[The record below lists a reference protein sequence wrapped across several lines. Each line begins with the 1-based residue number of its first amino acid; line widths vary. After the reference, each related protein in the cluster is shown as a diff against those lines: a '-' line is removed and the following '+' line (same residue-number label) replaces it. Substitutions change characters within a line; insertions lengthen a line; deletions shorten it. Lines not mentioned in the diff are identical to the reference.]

1 METFLVYTF
10 IGLTTAAI
18 YAVIASGLVLT
29 YTTTGVF
36 NFAHG
41 AIGMLAAFAYWQMHE
56 AWHWPTLVAVL
67 VDLLVLGP
75 LLGLFLERVIMRGLG
90 GTSEATKLVV
100 SISLLVAMIGLAN
113 VLWNPDV
120 GRTVYPFFNGKKIR
134 LGPTALSYHQL
145 ITIIVAILV
154 ALGLRLLL
162 TRSRLGVTMRAV
174 VDDPA
179 LTQLNGAH
187 PTRVAQFS
195 WAIGCSLAALGGVL
209 VVSSTVLNAS
219 GLALLIVNAYAAAI
233 FGRLR
238 SLPLTFV
245 GAIILGLADGYL
257 RGYLPQNDYLTALP
271 LAAPAILLFIV
282 LLAMPNRRLRTHVR
296 TREYF
301 PAPTV
306 RGAALFC
313 IVVLLGGLMMA
324 TTMSTIDLPTYSQ
337 LFAIGIIALSLV
349 PLVGFA
355 GQISLCQLSFAGI
368 GAVCMAHVGIGGN
381 PLGFV
386 VAILVCGVVG
396 ALVALPALRLQ
407 GIYLALA
414 TAAFAVFLDQW
425 VFHLPDFDV
434 GPIHLGSTTVV
445 PHIMHFSTFS
455 LGSVN
460 VATVKLFGYNI
471 ITPTAQ
477 MILATVLF
485 VICFAIVC
493 FIRRSRF
500 GRRLLAM
507 RDSEAACA
515 TFGLDLLG
523 TRLSVF
529 AMSAA
534 MAGLGGALYATQL
547 TAVTPD
553 RFNFVAGLPIF
564 MMVVVGGAGFASA
577 GLFAGIS
584 LNALLPFMTTVFNSF
599 GKYQLILTG
608 GVGIGLGREPSGA
621 APQIATGFIA
631 LREDLPVIVSML
643 CLMVVAW
650 AGRLMNLYP
659 NWPMLIALFVIF
671 VGAVAISSRRRLVA
685 RGAVRAG
692 ATGAAAADV
701 EEVPLEWVGVT
712 VPWTPELLAK
722 TEQVLGLGS
731 VTYEAVGASTIRR
744 GGVS

>member
-1 METFLVYTF
+1 
-10 IGLTTAAI
+10 
-18 YAVIASGLVLT
+18 
-29 YTTTGVF
+29 
-36 NFAHG
+36 
-41 AIGMLAAFAYWQMHE
+41 
-56 AWHWPTLVAVL
+56 
-67 VDLLVLGP
+67 
-75 LLGLFLERVIMRGLG
+75 
-90 GTSEATKLVV
+90 
-100 SISLLVAMIGLAN
+100 
-113 VLWNPDV
+113 
-120 GRTVYPFFNGKKIR
+120 
-134 LGPTALSYHQL
+134 
-145 ITIIVAILV
+145 
-154 ALGLRLLL
+154 
-162 TRSRLGVTMRAV
+162 
-174 VDDPA
+174 
-179 LTQLNGAH
+179 
-187 PTRVAQFS
+187 
-195 WAIGCSLAALGGVL
+195 
-209 VVSSTVLNAS
+209 
-219 GLALLIVNAYAAAI
+219 
-233 FGRLR
+233 
-238 SLPLTFV
+238 
-245 GAIILGLADGYL
+245 
-257 RGYLPQNDYLTALP
+257 
-271 LAAPAILLFIV
+271 
-282 LLAMPNRRLRTHVR
+282 
-296 TREYF
+296 
-301 PAPTV
+301 
-306 RGAALFC
+306 
-313 IVVLLGGLMMA
+313 
-324 TTMSTIDLPTYSQ
+324 
-337 LFAIGIIALSLV
+337 
-349 PLVGFA
+349 
-355 GQISLCQLSFAGI
+355 
-368 GAVCMAHVGIGGN
+368 MAHVGIGGN

-386 VAILVCGVVG
+386 VAIVVCGVVG

-460 VATVKLFGYNI
+460 VSTVKLFGYDI

-534 MAGLGGALYATQL
+534 MAGLGGALYGTQL

-577 GLFAGIS
+577 GLFAGVS
-584 LNALLPFMTTVFNSF
+584 LNALLPFMSTVFNSF

-621 APQIATGFIA
+621 APQFATGFIA

-650 AGRLMNLYP
+650 TGRLINLYP

-685 RGAVRAG
+685 RGTARAAV
-692 ATGAAAADV
+692 TGAAAADV

-731 VTYEAVGASTIRR
+731 VTYEAVGAATIRR
-744 GGVS
+744 GGAS

>member
-1 METFLVYTF
+1 
-10 IGLTTAAI
+10 
-18 YAVIASGLVLT
+18 
-29 YTTTGVF
+29 
-36 NFAHG
+36 
-41 AIGMLAAFAYWQMHE
+41 
-56 AWHWPTLVAVL
+56 
-67 VDLLVLGP
+67 
-75 LLGLFLERVIMRGLG
+75 
-90 GTSEATKLVV
+90 
-100 SISLLVAMIGLAN
+100 
-113 VLWNPDV
+113 
-120 GRTVYPFFNGKKIR
+120 
-134 LGPTALSYHQL
+134 
-145 ITIIVAILV
+145 
-154 ALGLRLLL
+154 
-162 TRSRLGVTMRAV
+162 
-174 VDDPA
+174 
-179 LTQLNGAH
+179 
-187 PTRVAQFS
+187 
-195 WAIGCSLAALGGVL
+195 
-209 VVSSTVLNAS
+209 
-219 GLALLIVNAYAAAI
+219 
-233 FGRLR
+233 
-238 SLPLTFV
+238 
-245 GAIILGLADGYL
+245 
-257 RGYLPQNDYLTALP
+257 
-271 LAAPAILLFIV
+271 
-282 LLAMPNRRLRTHVR
+282 
-296 TREYF
+296 
-301 PAPTV
+301 
-306 RGAALFC
+306 
-313 IVVLLGGLMMA
+313 MMA

-368 GAVCMAHVGIGGN
+368 GAVCMAHVGINGN

-386 VAILVCGVVG
+386 VAIVVCGVVG

-471 ITPTAQ
+471 ISPTAQ

-485 VICFAIVC
+485 VICFAVVC

-534 MAGLGGALYATQL
+534 MAGLGGALYGTQL

-577 GLFAGIS
+577 GLFAGVS
-584 LNALLPFMTTVFNSF
+584 LNALLPFMSTVFNSF

-621 APQIATGFIA
+621 APQFATGFIA
-631 LREDLPVIVSML
+631 LREDLPVVVSML
-643 CLMVVAW
+643 GLMVVAW
-650 AGRLMNLYP
+650 AGRLINLYP
-659 NWPMLIALFVIF
+659 NWPMLIALFVLF
-671 VGAVAISSRRRLVA
+671 VGAVAIASRRRLVA
-685 RGAVRAG
+685 RGTAQAAV
-692 ATGAAAADV
+692 TGAAAADV

-731 VTYEAVGASTIRR
+731 ITYEAVGAATIRR
-744 GGVS
+744 GGAS